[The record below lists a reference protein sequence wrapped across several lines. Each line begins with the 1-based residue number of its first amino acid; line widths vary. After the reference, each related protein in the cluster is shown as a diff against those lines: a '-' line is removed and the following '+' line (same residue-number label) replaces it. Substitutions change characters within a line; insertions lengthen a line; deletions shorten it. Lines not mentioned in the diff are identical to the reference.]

1 MSLEVETFIPH
12 SRSENLVIEHLADET
27 LVYDLSY
34 KRAHCL
40 NRFAGLV
47 WQHCDG
53 QRTVTE
59 VSDLLAAELQ
69 APVRPEGVLLALEQL
84 DQAHLLASSPAQK
97 LGADRRKLLKVA
109 GIAIAAG
116 AVASIVAP
124 TPARAGSLQGAGAS
138 VGDATQCSS
147 GLVSG
152 GQCVGN

>member
-1 MSLEVETFIPH
+1 MSLEVRSFIPH
-12 SRSENLVIEHLADET
+12 SRSENLVIEQLADET
-27 LVYDLSY
+27 LVYDLTY

-53 QRTVTE
+53 KRTVSE
-59 VSDLLAAELQ
+59 VSEIIAAELQ

-84 DQAHLLASSPAQK
+84 DQARLLASAPVQT

-116 AVASIVAP
+116 AVATIVAP
-124 TPARAGSLQGAGAS
+124 TPARAGSLQGTGAS
-138 VGDATQCSS
+138 VTDGSQCAS
-147 GLVSG
+147 GLMG
-152 GQCVGN
+152 TNGQCI